1 MKKIIY
7 AADLFSGCGGATT
20 ALIEAC
26 KASGYELDL
35 VAVNHWPMAVATHEA
50 NYPRHVHY
58 CEAVGKVNPLE
69 AVPGGY
75 LDILMGGPEC
85 THFSS
90 AAGGKPKN
98 KQSRASATDIIH
110 FLELLDVR
118 QVLIENVKE
127 FLSWGPL
134 DEHNKPIKKL
144 KGYFF
149 RLFVET
155 LKELGY
161 IVEWRVLKASRHGD
175 PTSRERFFL
184 QAIKRTRENPNPTIT
199 WPSATH
205 GDPRECALMP
215 HLKPQRVAREI
226 INLGEPSISIYE
238 REAHGKEPLCENT
251 MGRIF
256 EGVRKYSGLPFLVP
270 NFGERKG
277 QSKRTHGIHKP
288 MPTVTG
294 HGAGALIEPYIN
306 PHLEPYIVVM
316 RGSSM
321 GESIDAPLDTLCTS
335 RGHFYLAEPAIV
347 PYLVKNYKGSD
358 AVRLDNPCPTI
369 CASWDHLGLAQPS
382 FLLTSG
388 GPQGQQAPRSIDLP
402 LRTLLTAPQEGI
414 VEPVPQLLGEFL
426 LRYNGGKDR
435 NQPLDVPITTLDT
448 GNRFALCQFV
458 VEYYGESIVPRS
470 VSDPLGTVTT
480 RDRFALVSLEVVHTE
495 TGQATAF
502 GRIVGWLDIKY
513 RMLTVPE
520 LAAAHSFPKTFVF
533 LGTDTDRKKMIGNS
547 WPVKLGA
554 ALCGEMLQRV
564 PRLAPSTAPGRSD
577 FAQKVRLMMD
587 APVAHIYPDLF
598 TCETAEQGGLFD
610 APVALAGG
618 AS

>member
-1 MKKIIY
+1 MKQTIF

-26 KASGYELDL
+26 RTLGYDLNL

-58 CEAVGKVNPLE
+58 CEAVGKVNPLS

-85 THFSS
+85 THHSN

-134 DEHNKPIKKL
+134 DEHDKPIKKM
-144 KGYFF
+144 KGYYF

-155 LKELGY
+155 LKEMGY
-161 IVEWRVLKASRHGD
+161 VVEWQVLKASRFGD

-184 QAIKRTRENPNPTIT
+184 QAIKRTSENPNPTIT
-199 WPSATH
+199 WPAATH
-205 GDPRECALMP
+205 GDPKECSLLP
-215 HLKPQRVAREI
+215 RLKPHRTAREI
-226 INLGEPSISIYE
+226 INLGAPSVSIYE
-238 REAHGKEPLCENT
+238 RELHGLKPLCSNT
-251 MGRIF
+251 MERIY

-270 NFGERKG
+270 NFGERAG
-277 QSKRTHGIHKP
+277 QSPRTHDVNQPI
-288 MPTVTG
+288 PTVTG
-294 HGAGALIEPYIN
+294 HGAGALIEPYI
-306 PHLEPYIVVM
+306 VVM
-316 RGSSM
+316 RGGSM
-321 GESIDAPLDTLCTS
+321 GESIDTPLDTLCTS
-335 RGHFYLAEPAIV
+335 RGHFYLAEPALI

-358 AVRLDNPCPTI
+358 AVGLDDPLPTI
-369 CASWDHLGLAQPS
+369 CASWDHLGLTQP

-388 GPQGQQAPRSIDLP
+388 GPQGQQSPRSADLP
-402 LRTLLTAPQEGI
+402 LRTLLAAPQEGI
-414 VEPVPQLLGEFL
+414 VELSPQFLGDFL

-435 NQPLDVPITTLDT
+435 NQPLNIPITTLDT
-448 GNRFALCQFV
+448 GNRFALCQSV
-458 VEYYGESIVPRS
+458 VEYYGNNIVPRS

-480 RDRFALVSLEVVHTE
+480 RDRFALVSLEVVETD
-495 TGQATAF
+495 TGQTTAL

-520 LAAAHSFPKTFVF
+520 LAAAHSFPKSFIF

-554 ALCGEMLQRV
+554 SLCGEMLQRV
-564 PRLAPSTAPGRSD
+564 PRLAPSCAPGRSD
-577 FAQKVRLMMD
+577 FAQKVRMMID
-587 APVAHIYPDLF
+587 APVAQVYPDLF
-598 TCETAEQGGLFD
+598 TEEIIETQKVM
-610 APVALAGG
+610 VA
-618 AS
+618 S